1 MRNFSATV
9 VLHRFNS
16 ALSQLIVVICLT
28 AQVFASNPIDSLSV
42 FARPIRVHGLLCD
55 ACGCSA
61 SGGSMGFST
70 IAENSFLGLR
80 SMYQRYESNDGLY
93 TNSPWRQEQFRT
105 YQLWTR
111 FRLAN
116 KLEFTGQIPLQHH
129 TRETATGEQTRSG
142 VGDISANVLYQLFA
156 KENKEQKK
164 IQRLHAGLGI
174 KLPTGEFD
182 EQSSNTVNPAF
193 QLGTGSFDFTFLS
206 EYVYEFKN
214 YGVNTMLSYVAKT
227 ENERKYRFGNQTNFA
242 IVGYKKMALKNWQ
255 LLPQVGFTAEVF
267 ESNFSRGSR
276 VENTSGYVSFA
287 RAGFDLSHKGINF
300 GVSGMLPVVQDLNNG
315 LVKARERLS
324 IHLNILL

>member
-1 MRNFSATV
+1 MKNFLTTIG
-9 VLHRFNS
+9 LHRFNGTNCYLIAAICFS
-16 ALSQLIVVICLT
+16 LSL
-28 AQVFASNPIDSLSV
+28 FASKPMDSLSV
-42 FARPIRVHGLLCD
+42 FAKPIRIHGLLCD

-70 IAENSFLGLR
+70 IGENSFLGLR

-116 KLEFTGQIPLQHH
+116 KVEFTGQIPFQHH

-142 VGDISANVLYQLFA
+142 IGDISANVLYQVFA
-156 KENKEQKK
+156 KESKEQKK
-164 IQRLHAGLGI
+164 IRRLHAGLGI
-174 KLPTGEFD
+174 KLPTGAFD

-214 YGVNTMLSYVAKT
+214 YGVNSMLSYVAKT
-227 ENERKYRFGNQTNFA
+227 ENERRYRFGNQTNIA
-242 IVGYKKMALKNWQ
+242 IVGYKKMTLKNWQ
-255 LLPQVGFTAEVF
+255 LLPQVGFTTEVF

-276 VENTSGYVSFA
+276 VKNTSGYVSFA
-287 RAGFDLSHKGINF
+287 RAGFDLSRKGVNF
-300 GVSGMLPVVQDLNNG
+300 GVSGMLPMVQDLNNG

-324 IHLNILL
+324 VHLNILL